1 MIKKIERPGPV
12 NVGEFSPLNTPLNPG
27 NVTTAQDT
35 AQNHSKTPADPG
47 PTGSMTKTHDAPI
60 RITRK

>member
-1 MIKKIERPGPV
+1 MKKIERPGPV
-12 NVGEFSPLNTPLNPG
+12 NVGEFSPLNTPLEPG

-47 PTGSMTKTHDAPI
+47 PTGKMTATHNAQI
-60 RITRK
+60 KVVRK